1 MAEAGIGKVTAN
13 SFVEGGKALVSSVK
27 AASNVKESV
36 LRSVDLIGGF
46 SKVVEKGDEVL
57 LKPNFN
63 TGDASPGSSDPDFVK
78 AVIELLYEYGA
89 SKVILGESSVFSLC
103 TRKVLEETGML
114 QKAEEA
120 SAEVV
125 PL

>member
-57 LKPNFN
+57 LKP
-63 TGDASPGSSDPDFVK
+63 TSTQETLRPVQATQTSSK
-78 AVIELLYEYGA
+78 L
-89 SKVILGESSVFSLC
+89 S
-103 TRKVLEETGML
+103 
-114 QKAEEA
+114 
-120 SAEVV
+120 
-125 PL
+125 